1 MIYIV
6 MFLKAIL
13 KNKKIEL
20 NDDTY
25 PILHEITALIAK
37 MYYKTSIEE

>member
-13 KNKKIEL
+13 KNKKIDL
-20 NDDTY
+20 NDDNY
-25 PILHEITALIAK
+25 PCLHEITSLIAK

>member
-13 KNKKIEL
+13 KNKKIDL

-25 PILHEITALIAK
+25 PSLHEITALIAK

>member
-1 MIYIV
+1 

-13 KNKKIEL
+13 KSRKIDL

-25 PILHEITALIAK
+25 PSLHEITAHIAK
-37 MYYKTSIEE
+37 MYYKTQIED